1 MPRPVTTVD
10 KSKHHSHRWTHF
22 LPDGRHFVYLAI
34 TPQESTRSKQWRLL
48 CIVRWQGE
56 PGKNLGVAESGRFEV
71 YVIPSVGTG
80 GKWQLS
86 SGGGQQPVWR
96 RDGKE
101 LFYLSLDDSLMSVPI
116 ALKSDSVQADAARP
130 LFPLANSIL
139 SVNGLVGPYDVT
151 PDGKRFLVITAEQG
165 KSFPINLVTNWTAE
179 LEK

>member
-1 MPRPVTTVD
+1 
-10 KSKHHSHRWTHF
+10 
-22 LPDGRHFVYLAI
+22 
-34 TPQESTRSKQWRLL
+34 
-48 CIVRWQGE
+48 
-56 PGKNLGVAESGRFEV
+56 VAESGRFEV